1 MLISASKK
9 SEAFSLQKSKTF
21 SARAKY
27 IDPTCRITDAT
38 IRNQLHTCYLT
49 ESQWH
54 LYVSLNSFSG
64 AQSQSPEKKH
74 KENVCACSYKI
85 TLMLLVCILFF
96 KSISLK
102 QYF

>member
-9 SEAFSLQKSKTF
+9 SEAASLQKSKTF

-38 IRNQLHTCYLT
+38 IRKQLHTCYLT

-64 AQSQSPEKKH
+64 AQSQSPEKKTQR
-74 KENVCACSYKI
+74 KCMCIQSQNNSYVTRLYTI
-85 TLMLLVCILFF
+85 F
-96 KSISLK
+96 LK
-102 QYF
+102 AFH